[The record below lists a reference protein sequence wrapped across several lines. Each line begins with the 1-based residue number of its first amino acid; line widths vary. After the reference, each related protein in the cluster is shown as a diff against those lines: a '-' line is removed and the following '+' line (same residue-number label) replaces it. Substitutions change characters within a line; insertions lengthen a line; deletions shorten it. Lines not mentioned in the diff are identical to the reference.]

1 MRTAT
6 LPLIA
11 FALSAA
17 PSLAGSLTT
26 IPVPPGKPVYL
37 SDVSDDGRTVIG
49 SGSTSYF
56 YWTRESGVVYIGGIA
71 PGYQGAGGVGRV
83 SADGTRFAG
92 GSLNVNDKA
101 EASTFA
107 LADGFWVASSGIGG
121 SCDITS
127 TSAYGMSANGQV
139 VVGGGYATNC
149 GSFRAFRWDAGSG
162 AIVAL
167 PSWFGWSCRAN
178 AVSADGST
186 VVGWQADNSGQWRPC
201 LWKFNGTSWV
211 QTRPA
216 APGGSPTTLYGEAQA
231 ASADGQVA
239 VGAAT
244 IGGIRQPFRWT
255 QAGGT
260 VGLGL
265 AADPTIP
272 GAATD
277 CSADATRILCF
288 FRAGPPPTSGEGYMW
303 IEGRG
308 YVALE
313 TLAQEAGVA
322 VPPEVRLS
330 LPLAMSAD
338 ALTIVGTG
346 RDTLQQVDVTF
357 VLDLRPGGGGA
368 CSADLDL
375 DGAVSG
381 ADLGLLLGAWATSG
395 PGDLNGDGTVTGAD
409 LGILLGQWGPCP

>member
-1 MRTAT
+1 MRATT

-11 FALSAA
+11 FALSAS
-17 PSLAGSLTT
+17 PCLAGSLTT

-49 SGSTSYF
+49 SGSASYF

-178 AVSADGST
+178 AVSADGAT
-186 VVGWQADNSGQWRPC
+186 VVGRQADKSGQWRPC

-231 ASADGQVA
+231 ASADGQVV